1 MPLLCSAPAIIQVYA
16 PQLVGITAKLKAYAA
31 KTGAKLLF
39 GLTSP
44 MMADLA
50 ADNDVVELNRT

>member
-1 MPLLCSAPAIIQVYA
+1 MYA
-16 PQLVGITAKLKAYAA
+16 PQLAGITAKLKAYAA

-50 ADNDVVELNRT
+50 ADNDVAELNRT